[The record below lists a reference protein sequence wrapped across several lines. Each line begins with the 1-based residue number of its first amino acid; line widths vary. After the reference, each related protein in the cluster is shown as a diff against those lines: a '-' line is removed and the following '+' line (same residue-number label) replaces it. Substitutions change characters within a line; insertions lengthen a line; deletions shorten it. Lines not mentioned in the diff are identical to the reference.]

1 MFVMI
6 GPQEPE
12 RRSVRELARLVGL
25 ALKLAWR
32 AGPRELVLALSLQAV
47 QALGFVALL
56 LLGRG
61 VVEAALADR
70 SVVASAAGFAAASAA
85 IAFAGSV
92 AREQQ
97 QLLGEL
103 CEREAQARVLDVATR
118 VSLSAFDDPG
128 FHDRLQ
134 RAQRG
139 LLRTSQIV
147 FSLTGMGSALAGI
160 LGALVALLA
169 LQPLLAPLS
178 LLVLAPAA
186 LATSRRGRAYYRF
199 AWRQTER
206 DRQRFYLS
214 YLLSDRS
221 SAPEMRAFELAGFLR
236 ARHDELRDA
245 RIAELRGVV
254 RRQLAWSLGA
264 DLLTAIIV
272 GATLIGVAA
281 MTSDDDLAG
290 AAAAIGALVLF
301 AQRASMMGT
310 QAGQLYESALFLE
323 DFASFTAA
331 APEPAPPRPVLGDA
345 VRVEAR
351 EVTFTYP
358 AGHRPALR
366 DVSVVL
372 EPGEVVALVGA
383 NGSGKTTLAKLLAG
397 LYDPDAGEIRWNGA
411 AATAVAFQDFERYW
425 MPMRDNIGV
434 GRHERFLDDE
444 GVRAA
449 AARSGSD
456 VDAATLNA
464 GLATMLGPI
473 FAGGTDLSG
482 GQWQRIALAR
492 LFFRDAPFVILDEP
506 TAALDAKAEHALFA
520 SIRDLLAGRSVLLIS
535 HRFSSVREADRIYVL
550 EEGAVVEHGT
560 HEELMELDGRYA
572 EMFALQ
578 AAAYRD

>member
-1 MFVMI
+1 MFVI
-6 GPQEPE
+6 GGPEEPE
-12 RRSVRELARLVGL
+12 NRSVRELTRLVGL
-25 ALKLAWR
+25 ALRLAWR
-32 AGPRELVLALSLQAV
+32 AGKRELMLALSLQGV
-47 QALGFVALL
+47 QAVGFVVLL
-56 LLGRG
+56 LLGRN
-61 VVEAALADR
+61 VVADALADR
-70 SVVASAAGFAAASAA
+70 SVVAAAAGFAAVSAG

-97 QLLGEL
+97 ELLGEL
-103 CEREAQARVLDVATR
+103 CEREAQVRVLDVATR

-128 FHDRLQ
+128 FHDRLR
-134 RAQRG
+134 RAQMG
-139 LLRTSQIV
+139 LMRTPQIV

-169 LQPLLAPLS
+169 LQPLLAPLA
-178 LLVLAPAA
+178 LIVLAPAA

-199 AWRQTER
+199 AYRQTER
-206 DRQRFYLS
+206 DRQRFYLFH
-214 YLLSDRS
+214 LLTDRDA
-221 SAPEMRAFELAGFLR
+221 APEVRAFELAGFLR
-236 ARHDELRDA
+236 GRHDHLQQD
-245 RIAELRGVV
+245 RIDELRGVV
-254 RRQLAWSLGA
+254 RRQLRWSLGA
-264 DLLTAIIV
+264 DLVTAVLV
-272 GATLIGVAA
+272 GGTLLGVAA
-281 MTSDDDLAG
+281 LSSRDDLAG

-310 QAGQLYESALFLE
+310 TAGQLYESALFLE

-331 APEPAPPRPVLGDA
+331 PPEPPPVRHFADA

-351 EVTFTYP
+351 DVTFTYP
-358 AGHRPALR
+358 SGHRPALR
-366 DVSVVL
+366 DVSVEI

-411 AATAVAFQDFERYW
+411 AATAVTFQEFERYW
-425 MPMRDNIGV
+425 MPMRDNIGI
-434 GRHERFLDDE
+434 GRHERFGDDD

-449 AARSGSD
+449 AERSGSD
-456 VDAATLNA
+456 HDAATLPN
-464 GLATMLGPI
+464 GMATWLGPM

-550 EEGAVVEHGT
+550 EQGAVVEHGT

-572 EMFALQ
+572 EMFTLQ

>member
-281 MTSDDDLAG
+281 MTSGDDLAG
-290 AAAAIGALVLF
+290 AAAIGV
-301 AQRASMMGT
+301 
-310 QAGQLYESALFLE
+310 
-323 DFASFTAA
+323 
-331 APEPAPPRPVLGDA
+331 A

-560 HEELMELDGRYA
+560 HEELIELGGRYA
-572 EMFALQ
+572 EMFTLQ